1 MSGFLGALLGGSK
14 QERSGQSTAI
24 ADVLQQVLSQNGGG
38 VATLI
43 SRFTDAG
50 LGDHVQSW
58 VSGKQQPITPDYV
71 DRVFT
76 QDEIAN
82 WASQAGTD
90 PDRMRAVLAE
100 ALPHAVD
107 HVTPN
112 GEIPSPT
119 ATPDLSSL
127 IRRFMGGTAA
137 ILIVLAISGLV
148 CESNLV

>member
-1 MSGFLGALLGGSK
+1 MH
-14 QERSGQSTAI
+14 
-24 ADVLQQVLSQNGGG
+24 
-38 VATLI
+38 
-43 SRFTDAG
+43 AG

-82 WASQAGTD
+82 WASQASTD
-90 PDRMRAVLAE
+90 PDRMRAVLAK
-100 ALPHAVD
+100 ALPHAV
-107 HVTPN
+107 N